1 MHPCGVHTWQAEV
14 FRWGAGTSHVCVCL
28 QGTKLLFYDSKADV
42 LLLDIPESIPD
53 HFHAYKVGFDAA
65 EEVPNRAVAIHH
77 PAGNIKRISYANDSC
92 AHPAPAACGWH
103 HAAPALLRS
112 HISPVL
118 VRAE

>member
-1 MHPCGVHTWQAEV
+1 MSLSLLQAVKYIPVAVHAGQV
-14 FRWGAGTSHVCVCL
+14 GMSGCGAGTSHVCMCL

-92 AHPAPAACGWH
+92 AHPAPAACG
-103 HAAPALLRS
+103 
-112 HISPVL
+112 
-118 VRAE
+118 

>member
-1 MHPCGVHTWQAEV
+1 MQQLWTHHPDVSLCWKRCDGICSAVRAGLVQAPRRGV
-14 FRWGAGTSHVCVCL
+14 RDSCVCMCL

-42 LLLDIPESIPD
+42 LLLDIPDSIPD

-92 AHPAPAACGWH
+92 AHPALGACG
-103 HAAPALLRS
+103 
-112 HISPVL
+112 
-118 VRAE
+118 